1 LLLSP
6 GNSLSSDHLIEIEGA
21 IMVNVLQVVGGLCL
35 FLFGVHMLS
44 KGMEK
49 LAGHQLQHWLD
60 RMTNRPIKAAIFGFS
75 ATALIQSS
83 SLLMITMM
91 GLLSAN
97 LMTLEQSVGVMMG
110 QEIGTTLTGQIAAFH
125 IGDFSYLFVALG
137 LIFIEFMPEEKWRK
151 YGEISMGF
159 GLLFLGMNLMSGAL
173 KVLATLPEMEAWL
186 TFMGQNVWAGVLAGA
201 VVTAIIQSSSAMTGL
216 VVAMG
221 MSHAITLP
229 GAIALLMGANIGTC
243 IDTQFIASFNL
254 SRMAFRASLAQTFI
268 NIAGVLLFLPFLTPF
283 AGLVARTSPD
293 LARQIANAH
302 TIFNITVSVILFPF
316 VKYIARGVE
325 SLVPL
330 TAAEQKP
337 KLTAYIDPQQYSMPS
352 VALAEAVK
360 ELLRIGETTAEM
372 VKCSR
377 AALVEDDTVATQR
390 VLELED
396 GFIDPVCVML
406 EDFVNTLMRKDLSVE
421 QQRRCFQIKSLI
433 TDIER
438 VGDLTENLAQFA
450 QRKAQDAV
458 PFSEEA
464 QEELE
469 ELFEHTQKTYGLAL
483 QAVQS
488 DERSL
493 AREACAL
500 EDEFDRM
507 YMTAREEHLARL
519 KNGVCQPEA
528 NFIYNETL
536 RTLERVCDHA
546 DNLALSVLA
555 R

>member
-1 LLLSP
+1 
-6 GNSLSSDHLIEIEGA
+6 
-21 IMVNVLQVVGGLCL
+21 MVNGLQVVGGLAL

-44 KGMEK
+44 NGMEK
-49 LAGHQLQHWLD
+49 LAGHQIQQWLD
-60 RMTNRPIKAAIFGFS
+60 RMTNRPIKAAMFGFG

-97 LMTLEQSVGVMMG
+97 LMTLEQSVGVMIG
-110 QEIGTTLTGQIAAFH
+110 QEIGTTFTGQIAAFD
-125 IGDFSYLFVALG
+125 IGDFFYFFLALG
-137 LIFIEFMPEEKWRK
+137 ILFIEFMPEEKWRK
-151 YGEISMGF
+151 YGEIAMGF
-159 GLLFLGMNLMSGAL
+159 GLLFLGMDLMSGAL
-173 KVLATLPEMEAWL
+173 KVLATLPEVETWL

-201 VVTAIIQSSSAMTGL
+201 VVTAIVQSSSAMTGL

-221 MSHAITLP
+221 MSQAITLP

-243 IDTQFIASFNL
+243 IDTQFVASFNL

-268 NIAGVLLFLPFLTPF
+268 NITGVLIFLPFLTPF
-283 AGLVARTSPD
+283 AELVSRTSPD

-302 TIFNITVSVILFPF
+302 TIFNITVSVMLFPF
-316 VKYIARGVE
+316 VKYITRGVE
-325 SLVPL
+325 SLVPPS
-330 TAAEQKP
+330 AAEQQP
-337 KLTAYIDPQQYSMPS
+337 KLTAYIDLQQLSMPS
-352 VALAEAVK
+352 VALAEAGK

-372 VKCSR
+372 VKCSC
-377 AALVEDDTVATQR
+377 AALVEDDAAATQR
-390 VLELED
+390 VLELEE
-396 GFIDPVCVML
+396 GFIDPVCVVL
-406 EDFVNTLMRKDLSVE
+406 ENFVNTLMRKDLSVE
-421 QQRRCFQIKSLI
+421 QQRRCFQIKSLT

-450 QRKAQDAV
+450 QRKVQEDV

-464 QEELE
+464 QEELA
-469 ELFEHTQKTYGLAL
+469 ELFAHTQKTYGLAL
-483 QAVQS
+483 QAVQ
-488 DERSL
+488 DDAAAL
-493 AREACAL
+493 AQRVCVL

-519 KNGVCQPEA
+519 KSGVCQPEA
-528 NFIYNETL
+528 SFIYNETL